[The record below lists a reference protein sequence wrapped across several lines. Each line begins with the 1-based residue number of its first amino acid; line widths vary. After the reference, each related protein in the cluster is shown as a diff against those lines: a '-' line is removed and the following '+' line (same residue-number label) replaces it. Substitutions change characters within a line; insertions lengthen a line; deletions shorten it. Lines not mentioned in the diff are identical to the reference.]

1 VALRAI
7 ADVEAV
13 REKLRSA
20 VQTERDRR
28 RVRALD
34 MVDGEG
40 RDHDHGALD

>member
-1 VALRAI
+1 
-7 ADVEAV
+7 VEAV

-34 MVDGEG
+34 MGDGEG
-40 RDHDHGALD
+40 QARGVRDESCAVFWG